1 MVNRLRRLRA
11 IRASRSRGIVSS
23 LRLNYP
29 ELAEGPANFHEPS
42 RDLALSD
49 CLRHCLDED
58 MYECSVERL
67 SLGVILY
74 DIGCR
79 RGEKGGQRQT
89 TFLGGDFYAKSTSG
103 KERPGGP
110 TLWSGNS
117 DRPICDDS
125 PVHQAAVRLIC
136 SLE

>member
-58 MYECSVERL
+58 MYECSVEKV
-67 SLGVILY
+67 SWGVILY
-74 DIGCR
+74 DFGCR

-89 TFLGGDFYAKSTSG
+89 TFFGRRLASAK
-103 KERPGGP
+103 R
-110 TLWSGNS
+110 L
-117 DRPICDDS
+117 
-125 PVHQAAVRLIC
+125 AVRNDRGVQHSGRETATAPYVMTPLCIKRQ
-136 SLE
+136 